1 MENDNLLSVDLDF
14 YLRDGTVI
22 MSFFV
27 IVRKKGATS
36 YITIL
41 DLLMDHQTDTTSQG
55 KLKWYPLGF
64 FAVKTTIFF

>member
-36 YITIL
+36 CITVL
-41 DLLMDHQTDTTSQG
+41 DLLMDHQTDTTCSRE
-55 KLKWYPLGF
+55 
-64 FAVKTTIFF
+64 VKMVPVRLFGC